1 VRSPPQQGSTHRD
14 ERIYRHGHGSLAR
27 LRSSSRRHDCA
38 IQFLGD
44 ATRRLN
50 HTTVMSCDMIVANSG
65 GLSGAIGHALLK
77 RERYG
82 A

>member
-1 VRSPPQQGSTHRD
+1 MTSCTDIGFAENVVP
-14 ERIYRHGHGSLAR
+14 ERSLALPPHR
-27 LRSSSRRHDCA
+27 GDPNLLSILNTGMSA
-38 IQFLGD
+38 IGWAL
-44 ATRRLN
+44 L

>member
-1 VRSPPQQGSTHRD
+1 MAFGLTSAGLFAAGRKDYPNLLSILNTGMS
-14 ERIYRHGHGSLAR
+14 
-27 LRSSSRRHDCA
+27 A
-38 IQFLGD
+38 IGWAL
-44 ATRRLN
+44 L